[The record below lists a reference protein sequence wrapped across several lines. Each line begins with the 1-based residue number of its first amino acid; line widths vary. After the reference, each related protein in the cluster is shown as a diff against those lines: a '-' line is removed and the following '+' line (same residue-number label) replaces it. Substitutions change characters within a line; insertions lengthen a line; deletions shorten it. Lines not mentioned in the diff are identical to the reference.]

1 MNVTGIHHIT
11 AISSDPQATYN
22 FYTRVLGLRLV
33 KKSVNQ
39 DDPATYH
46 LFFGNKTGGPGMDLT
61 FFPFQPS
68 QPGQNGPGFV
78 TATSL
83 SVPMGSL
90 EWWTERFTTLEVEQQ
105 PVFERFGQK
114 VLAFQDDDG
123 QQLELIEAEK
133 FEPQFEDILWTT
145 QDVPAEHAIRCF
157 HSATLTTQTTARLQ
171 PLLELLGYQQ
181 AQTEGELMLFALPKQ
196 VNAAQLVLQTSSEA
210 YGHTGAGTVHHI
222 AFTVRDREEQDL
234 WIERLSTLG
243 LQPTTII
250 DRYYFTSVYFRTP
263 AGILF
268 ELASEGP
275 GFTAD
280 EDLETLGVE
289 LALPPFLEPHRE
301 QIESNLPPL
310 GNSHE

>member
-11 AISSDPQATYN
+11 VISSDPQSTYD

-68 QPGQNGPGFV
+68 RSGKNGPGFV
-78 TATSL
+78 TATSFA
-83 SVPMGSL
+83 VPVASL
-90 EWWTERFTTLEVEQQ
+90 EWWQKRFTTEKVKHQ
-105 PVFERFGQK
+105 PVIIRFGQK
-114 VLAFQDDDG
+114 VLPFQDEDG
-123 QQLELIEAEK
+123 QHLELVEVEQ
-133 FEPQFEDILWTT
+133 FEPRFEELLWI
-145 QDVPAEHAIRCF
+145 QAGIPEKHAIRCF
-157 HSATLTTQTTARLQ
+157 HSATLTTQQLEQLQ
-171 PLLELLGYQQ
+171 PLLELLGYVKRSEQD
-181 AQTEGELMLFALPKQ
+181 GLSLFALPDQ
-196 VNAAQLVLQTSSEA
+196 TNASQLLVQLSQETF
-210 YGHTGAGTVHHI
+210 GHTGAGTVHHI
-222 AFTVRDREEQDL
+222 AFTVQDRKEQEW
-234 WIERLSTLG
+234 WINRLFSVG
-243 LQPTTII
+243 LQPTTVI

-280 EDLETLGVE
+280 ENLNMLGSE
-289 LALPPFLEPHRE
+289 LALPPFLEPQRK
-301 QIESNLPPL
+301 QIEKNLPPL
-310 GNSHE
+310 GIT

>member
-11 AISSDPQATYN
+11 AISSNPQTTYD

-83 SVPMGSL
+83 SVPVGSL
-90 EWWTERFTTLEVEQQ
+90 GWWMKRFTTLEVEQQ
-105 PVFERFGQK
+105 PITQRFGQK
-114 VLAFQDDDG
+114 VLAFQDTDG
-123 QQLELIEAEK
+123 QQLELIETEK
-133 FEPQFEDILWTT
+133 FDKQFEQLVWETKE
-145 QDVPAEHAIRCF
+145 VPVEQAIRCF
-157 HSATLTTQTTARLQ
+157 HSATLATQTTARLQ
-171 PLLELLGYQQ
+171 PLLEVLGYEQIQ
-181 AQTEGELMLFALPKQ
+181 AQDDLLLFALPGQ
-196 VNAAQLVLQTSSEA
+196 LNAAQLVLQTSSEA

-222 AFTVRDREEQDL
+222 AFTVHNREEQAL

-243 LQPTTII
+243 LQPTTVI

-280 EDLETLGVE
+280 EDLETLGDE

-301 QIESNLPPL
+301 QIESSLPPL